1 MSWRSFRAAYFAV
14 DWAVNSKV
22 FGERARPRVVG
33 AYALAFV
40 ITLGVVNAWLH
51 PFHRVRVR
59 DGDCKP
65 VALPN
70 QRPTVGAAAGAWYA
84 QAKSAYA
91 KVHGEGPVPMLVVAT
106 AGGGIRAAYWT
117 ATILERLEADFKDQ
131 GGVRPYLFAISG
143 VSGGSVGATA
153 FDAAVIKRDENHCM
167 AGKPGDAA
175 CPVATDF
182 LKEDFL
188 APAVASLV
196 LWMRRRVFLP
206 DLGQG
211 DRGSAL
217 EKSFEHASD
226 GLLARPF
233 LSFFHLAKDSVA
245 NEGQESWRPILLLNA
260 THEESGNR
268 IITGQFLS
276 NATSLLTAW
285 TRCMSLERT
294 CGQAQRRTTARVSLT
309 FLQRAIW
316 IQEGLGDR
324 RRIF

>member
-1 MSWRSFRAAYFAV
+1 
-14 DWAVNSKV
+14 
-22 FGERARPRVVG
+22 
-33 AYALAFV
+33 
-40 ITLGVVNAWLH
+40 
-51 PFHRVRVR
+51 
-59 DGDCKP
+59 
-65 VALPN
+65 
-70 QRPTVGAAAGAWYA
+70 
-84 QAKSAYA
+84 
-91 KVHGEGPVPMLVVAT
+91 
-106 AGGGIRAAYWT
+106 
-117 ATILERLEADFKDQ
+117 
-131 GGVRPYLFAISG
+131 
-143 VSGGSVGATA
+143 
-153 FDAAVIKRDENHCM
+153 
-167 AGKPGDAA
+167 
-175 CPVATDF
+175 
-182 LKEDFL
+182 
-188 APAVASLV
+188 LV

>member
-1 MSWRSFRAAYFAV
+1 MRLTKGACHGDRSERHIAV

-84 QAKSAYA
+84 QANPPA

-117 ATILERLEADFKDQ
+117 ATILERLEAD
-131 GGVRPYLFAISG
+131 
-143 VSGGSVGATA
+143 
-153 FDAAVIKRDENHCM
+153 
-167 AGKPGDAA
+167 
-175 CPVATDF
+175 
-182 LKEDFL
+182 
-188 APAVASLV
+188 
-196 LWMRRRVFLP
+196 RRVFLP

-268 IITGQFLS
+268 IITARS
-276 NATSLLTAW
+276 VASSAITAKA
-285 TRCMSLERT
+285 S
-294 CGQAQRRTTARVSLT
+294 
-309 FLQRAIW
+309 
-316 IQEGLGDR
+316 
-324 RRIF
+324 